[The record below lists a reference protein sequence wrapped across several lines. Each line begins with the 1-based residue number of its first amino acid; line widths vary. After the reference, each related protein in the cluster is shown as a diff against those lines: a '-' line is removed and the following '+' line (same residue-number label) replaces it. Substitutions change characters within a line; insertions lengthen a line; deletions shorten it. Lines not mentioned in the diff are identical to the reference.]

1 MFRTN
6 GNRKYLLLLLL
17 LYFTLVFILFN
28 MLGITCVFLEILGL
42 PCPGCGMTRAV
53 LSLVNFDII
62 SAAKYNITVFFM
74 PYVFA
79 YVFFD
84 FKGKWHNYIMIGV
97 AFVAILNWILKLIMF
112 F

>member
-1 MFRTN
+1 
-6 GNRKYLLLLLL
+6 
-17 LYFTLVFILFN
+17 

-53 LSLVNFDII
+53 LSLVEFDIV

-74 PYVFA
+74 PYVLV
-79 YVFFD
+79 YVFLD
-84 FKGKWHNYIMIGV
+84 LKGKVHNYIMIWI

>member
-1 MFRTN
+1 
-6 GNRKYLLLLLL
+6 
-17 LYFTLVFILFN
+17 
-28 MLGITCVFLEILGL
+28 
-42 PCPGCGMTRAV
+42 MTRAV

-97 AFVAILNWILKLIMF
+97 AFVAILNWILKLMTF

>member
-6 GNRKYLLLLLL
+6 SNRKYLLLLLL

-62 SAAKYNITVFFM
+62 SAAKYNITVFFL

-84 FKGKWHNYIMIGV
+84 FKGKWHNYIMI
-97 AFVAILNWILKLIMF
+97 
-112 F
+112 